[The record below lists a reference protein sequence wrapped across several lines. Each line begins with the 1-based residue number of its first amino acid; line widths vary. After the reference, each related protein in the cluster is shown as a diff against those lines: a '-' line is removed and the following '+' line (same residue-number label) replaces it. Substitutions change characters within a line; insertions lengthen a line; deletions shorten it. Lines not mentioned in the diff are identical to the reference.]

1 MQSNKKW
8 SRGMTLI
15 ECAVTTAIM
24 GILLLCVT
32 PAFDAMHRRCALAAA
47 AERLKQQM
55 MHAQSTAAALSRNC
69 GVYYFRR
76 NGEWMYAIY
85 TDENGNGVLRSDISN
100 GTDRRIEGPTLLLDA
115 TAPIEIGIGDGL
127 SDPDTLEPIAEGT
140 SPIEFNSSFIC
151 SFSQLGSGTPGS
163 IFLTDRGALAAIVRS
178 SGSDGNLRKLFYSGK
193 GKKWIER

>member
-1 MQSNKKW
+1 MQSKKW

-32 PAFDAMHRRCALAAA
+32 PAFDAMHRRCALATA
-47 AERLKQQM
+47 AERVKRQM
-55 MHAQSTAAALSRNC
+55 MRAQGTAAALSRNC

-85 TDENGNGVLRSDISN
+85 TDENGNGVLRSEISN
-100 GTDRRIEGPTLLLDA
+100 GTDRRVEGPALLLDA
-115 TAPIEIGIGDGL
+115 TAPIAIGVGIGL
-127 SDPDTLEPIAEGT
+127 SDPDTLQPIAEGA
-140 SPIEFNSSFIC
+140 SPIEFNNSFIC

-163 IFLTDRGALAAIVRS
+163 IFLTDGGALAAVVRS
-178 SGSDGNLRKLFYSGK
+178 SGSDGSLRKLFYASK

>member
-1 MQSNKKW
+1 MQSKKW

-15 ECAVTTAIM
+15 ECAVTTAIL
-24 GILLLCVT
+24 GILLLCVM
-32 PAFDAMHRRCALAAA
+32 PAFDAMHRRQALAAA
-47 AERLKQQM
+47 SERVKQQM
-55 MHAQSTAAALSRNC
+55 MRAQNTAAALSRNC

-85 TDENGNGVLRSDISN
+85 TDENGNGVLRKDIES

-115 TAPIEIGIGDGL
+115 TAPVEIGIGDSL
-127 SDPDTLEPIAEGT
+127 TDPDTLEPIPEGT

-151 SFSQLGSGTPGS
+151 SFSQLGTGTPGS
-163 IFLTDRGALAAIVRS
+163 IFLTDGGQLAAIVRS

-193 GKKWIER
+193 GQKWVER